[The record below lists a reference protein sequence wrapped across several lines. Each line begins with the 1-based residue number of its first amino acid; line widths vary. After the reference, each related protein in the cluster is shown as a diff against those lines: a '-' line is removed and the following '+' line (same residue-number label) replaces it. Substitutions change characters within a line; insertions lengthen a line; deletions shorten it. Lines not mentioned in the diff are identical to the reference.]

1 MDLLETSLLV
11 KKTQYAPPDPMY
23 ATVRSKNAA
32 AAVMFKELYKTPSP
46 LIDPETGEPM
56 EATPPNDFETEN
68 VVADAAMY
76 DALGLGLSRGEM
88 YGVML
93 AMKRLGEDPEKKLA
107 TVRFFGKMLGTTAD
121 YYVFESTLKEPAPA
135 PEGETAEGEV
145 PPEASGQGANTYTYF
160 VCQTLGGP
168 FTKLPDV
175 TPATIRCARL
185 IKRYLTGDLAA
196 DVSAYPAFPGLE
208 ADYLRAMIGR
218 IASAT
223 VVCPAGMFTLD
234 EETGAVNKVEEYAPG
249 AAEDMVE
256 LDRWAHRYPHVKP
269 QGRCEFYAAP
279 VPEPEE
285 GEEPAEEVEPET
297 SPALL
302 STLDADAESDAID
315 WGAAVT
321 AKNEEGEEVQ
331 EGRPAW
337 ASCTSSTVP
346 GVKFP
351 VIGIK
356 SLVWPG
362 AFVAYDASTG
372 AFSNCYVGYGFK
384 NAPFVPAPPPEIQ
397 NEFGFTP
404 EPEPVEEGEEA
415 PEPAEGEEVPEIPK
429 ESSELPPLPEPEPE
443 PEEGEGEEGAEGE
456 EPAE

>member
-175 TPATIRCARL
+175 TPRDDSMR
-185 IKRYLTGDLAA
+185 AA
-196 DVSAYPAFPGLE
+196 DQALPHRRSRRRRLRVPRVPRPRGGLPSRDDREDRVRDRGVPRGDVHPGRG
-208 ADYLRAMIGR
+208 DGR
-218 IASAT
+218 
-223 VVCPAGMFTLD
+223 G
-234 EETGAVNKVEEYAPG
+234 E
-249 AAEDMVE
+249 
-256 LDRWAHRYPHVKP
+256 
-269 QGRCEFYAAP
+269 QG
-279 VPEPEE
+279 
-285 GEEPAEEVEPET
+285 
-297 SPALL
+297 
-302 STLDADAESDAID
+302 
-315 WGAAVT
+315 
-321 AKNEEGEEVQ
+321 
-331 EGRPAW
+331 
-337 ASCTSSTVP
+337 
-346 GVKFP
+346 
-351 VIGIK
+351 
-356 SLVWPG
+356 
-362 AFVAYDASTG
+362 
-372 AFSNCYVGYGFK
+372 
-384 NAPFVPAPPPEIQ
+384 
-397 NEFGFTP
+397 
-404 EPEPVEEGEEA
+404 
-415 PEPAEGEEVPEIPK
+415 
-429 ESSELPPLPEPEPE
+429 
-443 PEEGEGEEGAEGE
+443 
-456 EPAE
+456 